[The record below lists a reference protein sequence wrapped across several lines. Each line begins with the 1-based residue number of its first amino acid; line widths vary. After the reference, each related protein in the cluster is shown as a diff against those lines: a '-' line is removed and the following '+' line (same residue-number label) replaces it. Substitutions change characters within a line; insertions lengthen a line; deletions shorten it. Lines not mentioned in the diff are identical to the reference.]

1 MSTFNLTRRHQTMAT
16 QVHLT
21 VETLDGSFEG
31 DFGSDQKLQDVIN
44 KAFVSLDIKPA
55 PGEKWELQFEGTELD
70 SQSTIAD
77 NKIPDGATLTL
88 APEESGGGCFR

>member
-1 MSTFNLTRRHQTMAT
+1 MAT

-31 DFGSDQKLQDVIN
+31 DFGADQKLQDVID
-44 KAFVSLDIKPA
+44 KAFLSLDIKPA

-70 SQSTIAD
+70 SQSTLAD

-88 APEESGGGCFR
+88 APEEGGGGCCR